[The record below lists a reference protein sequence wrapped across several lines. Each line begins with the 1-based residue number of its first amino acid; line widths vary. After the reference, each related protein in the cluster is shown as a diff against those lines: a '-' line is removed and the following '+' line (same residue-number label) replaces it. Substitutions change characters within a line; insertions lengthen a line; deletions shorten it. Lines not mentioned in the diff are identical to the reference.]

1 MEQIPQDPYVL
12 MSFINMKLR
21 DEFPSLDE
29 LCATLGISKQ
39 WLIDR
44 LAMIGMEYS
53 KENNRFW

>member
-1 MEQIPQDPYVL
+1 ML

>member
-1 MEQIPQDPYVL
+1 MEQIPQDPYML